1 MIVTNKASSVFAAI
15 EKIAATPGKL
25 EKEQLI
31 KIAGNSSPLFMKVVK
46 AAYDPFTTYGMRKL
60 PERTAGIAPGTNTLD
75 EEWGW
80 QILADLAS
88 RKLSGTAAWDAV
100 QKAVNFMDDAS
111 GQLLCRIIR
120 KDLRAGFTDGT
131 INRVFPKTI
140 AEFPYMRCSL
150 PPKSNMGDW
159 DWSVGIIVQEK
170 ADGMFANVNVD
181 SAGGVNITSRQGTPI
196 PLDYLTVLERACSST
211 LKHGTQ
217 SHGELTVYKDGKLLP
232 REEGNGVMNSICS
245 GGALP
250 EGHTLRFDAWDQIPL
265 SAVQPKGKY
274 TVPYKTRLAGLIA
287 QVKEAQK
294 HMVTPGG
301 GILNHCGVHVIPT
314 RICRAREDAMAYY
327 RELLKQGKE
336 GTISKHPDA
345 IWKDGTSKDQVKF
358 KLEVVVDLEIVGV
371 LPGTPGTKT
380 EGRAGS
386 LECRSRDGMLSVA
399 VAIKNED
406 MRNKVDAANDDWMGK
421 IMPVVANSI
430 MEPSEEGGF
439 HSLFLPRFAEATPRN
454 DKTEADSLDDVRN
467 QFKAAVNA

>member
-31 KIAGNSSPLFMKVVK
+31 KVAGNSSPLFMRVVK
-46 AAYDPFTTYGMRKL
+46 AAYDPFTTYGMRKV
-60 PERTAGIAPGTNTLD
+60 PTKTAGLATGANTLD
-75 EEWGW
+75 DEHFWG
-80 QILADLAS
+80 ILNDLAS

-100 QKAVNFMDDAS
+100 QIAVDFLDDAS
-111 GQLLCRIIR
+111 AELFIRIIR
-120 KDLRAGFTDGT
+120 KDLRAGFSEGT
-131 INRVFPKTI
+131 INRVFPKTL

-150 PPKSNMGDW
+150 PPKSNMGEW
-159 DWSVGIIVQEK
+159 DWSAGIIVQEK

-181 SAGGVNITSRQGTPI
+181 SVGGVNITSRQGTPI
-196 PLDYLTVLERACSST
+196 PLDYLTELERACSGT

-217 SHGELTVYKDGKLLP
+217 THGELTVYKDGKLLP
-232 REEGNGVMNSICS
+232 REEGNGIMNSICS

-274 TVPYKTRLAGLIA
+274 TVPYKVRLAGLIA
-287 QVKEAQK
+287 QVRASGEKER
-294 HMVTPGG
+294 TDS
-301 GILNHCGVHVIPT
+301 GVFVIPT

-327 RELLKQGKE
+327 RELLKRGKE

-358 KLEVVVDLEIVGV
+358 KLEVVVDLEVVNV

>member
-1 MIVTNKASSVFAAI
+1 M
-15 EKIAATPGKL
+15 
-25 EKEQLI
+25 
-31 KIAGNSSPLFMKVVK
+31 
-46 AAYDPFTTYGMRKL
+46 
-60 PERTAGIAPGTNTLD
+60 
-75 EEWGW
+75 
-80 QILADLAS
+80 
-88 RKLSGTAAWDAV
+88 
-100 QKAVNFMDDAS
+100 
-111 GQLLCRIIR
+111 
-120 KDLRAGFTDGT
+120 
-131 INRVFPKTI
+131 
-140 AEFPYMRCSL
+140 
-150 PPKSNMGDW
+150 
-159 DWSVGIIVQEK
+159 
-170 ADGMFANVNVD
+170 
-181 SAGGVNITSRQGTPI
+181 
-196 PLDYLTVLERACSST
+196 
-211 LKHGTQ
+211 
-217 SHGELTVYKDGKLLP
+217 
-232 REEGNGVMNSICS
+232 
-245 GGALP
+245 
-250 EGHTLRFDAWDQIPL
+250 
-265 SAVQPKGKY
+265 
-274 TVPYKTRLAGLIA
+274 PYKTRLAGLIA

-294 HMVTPGG
+294 HR
-301 GILNHCGVHVIPT
+301 GVHVIPT

-358 KLEVVVDLEIVGV
+358 KLEVVVDLEVVGV

-439 HSLFLPRFAEATPRN
+439 HSLFLPRFAEANPRN

>member
-1 MIVTNKASSVFAAI
+1 MIVINKASSVFAAI

-46 AAYDPFTTYGMRKL
+46 AAYDPFVTYGMRNVPAKTKDL
-60 PERTAGIAPGTNTLD
+60 APGANTLD
-75 EEWGW
+75 EDHFWG
-80 QILADLAS
+80 ILNDLAS

-100 QKAVNFMDDAS
+100 QTAVNFLDEPSAE
-111 GQLLCRIIR
+111 LFIRIIR
-120 KDLRAGFTDGT
+120 RDLRAGFTDGT

-150 PPKSNMGDW
+150 PPKSNMADW

-181 SAGGVNITSRQGTPI
+181 SVGGVNITSRQGTPI
-196 PLDYLTVLERACSST
+196 PLDHLAELERACSGT
-211 LKHGTQ
+211 LKPGTQ
-217 SHGELTVYKDGKLLP
+217 THGELTVYKDGKLLP

-245 GGALP
+245 GGELP
-250 EGHTLRFDAWDQIPL
+250 AGHAVRFDAWDQIPL

-274 TVPYKTRLAGLIA
+274 EVPYKTRLVGLIA
-287 QVKEAQK
+287 QVKALGEKAR
-294 HMVTPGG
+294 TDS
-301 GILNHCGVHVIPT
+301 GVFVIPT
-314 RICRAREDAMAYY
+314 RICRTRDDAMAYY
-327 RELLKQGKE
+327 RELLKQRKE

-358 KLEVVVDLEIVGV
+358 KLEVVVDLEVVGV

-386 LECRSRDGMLSVA
+386 LECRTSDGLLTVA
-399 VAIKNED
+399 VTVKNEA
-406 MRNKVDAANDDWMGK
+406 MRAQIDAANDAWIGK
-421 IMPVVANSI
+421 IMPVVSNSV
-430 MEPSEEGGF
+430 MAPGEEGGF
-439 HSLFLPRFAEATPRN
+439 HSLFLPRFAEATPRT
-454 DKTEADSLDDVRN
+454 DKSQADSLEDVHN